1 MIRHT
6 YTPCF
11 VARGTLFQR
20 PGSAAAWLFSSIL
33 IAAHAHA
40 ATDVVTLKN
49 GDHLTGEIKSV
60 DRGILRFDPD
70 YSDAIDITWEHVAT
84 LVSATNF
91 EVTLD
96 SGERLFSTLGDAA
109 EAATINLASFDDER
123 RALPIATIVRMN
135 PIEGRIIERIEMS
148 VDLGYSLAKANEAE
162 QSSLG
167 YDFQYRDEVRLLR
180 LKADSSTTQDEN
192 DPPSTR
198 VNTSLNWRRFLEGRE
213 WDPIVIG
220 QIERNDELGINR
232 RITAGGGMSR
242 WLTDTNTN
250 RMSFFGGLVGGK
262 EEADGIEDA
271 ESSFEAVVGL
281 TAEWFRYDEPELDV
295 SLNFSVYERMTGE
308 SKTRGNLDV
317 DFRWELFSDS
327 FWGFN
332 IYYSFDTHPES
343 ATASKN
349 DYGVV
354 TSLGWDF

>member
-1 MIRHT
+1 MTR
-6 YTPCF
+6 YTCKPC
-11 VARGTLFQR
+11 VAARGPLFRR
-20 PGSAAAWLFSSIL
+20 PGTAAAWLLSSIL

-96 SGERLFSTLGDAA
+96 SGERLFGTLGDGAEVAA
-109 EAATINLASFDDER
+109 INVATLDDQR
-123 RALPIATIVRMN
+123 RALPILTVVRMN

-148 VDLGYSLAKANEAE
+148 VDIGYSLAKANEAE

-167 YDFQYRDEVRLLR
+167 YDFRYRDELRLLS
-180 LKADSSTTQDEN
+180 LTADSSTTHDEN

-198 VNTSLNWRRFLEGRE
+198 VNTSLSWRRFLEGRE
-213 WDPIVIG
+213 WDPVVIG
-220 QIERNDELGINR
+220 QVERNDELGINR
-232 RITAGGGMSR
+232 RITTGGGMSR
-242 WLTDTNTN
+242 WITDTNTN
-250 RMSFFGGLVGGK
+250 RLSFFGGAVYGR
-262 EEADGIEDA
+262 EEADGAVD
-271 ESSFEAVVGL
+271 SDGSVEAVVGL

-295 SLNFSVYERMTGE
+295 SMNFSVYERLTGE

-343 ATASKN
+343 ATASKK